1 MRHVG
6 GVHANGAIVIMAQ
19 GQRYE
24 CRRRTPRY
32 LERQSSFSRRRGN
45 DEEGGRGG
53 RVKFLPARRADF
65 NSSIF
70 FCNGSR
76 LCGPPSSGAGR
87 RFTGIDL
94 GASPTSPWWSELSAA
109 AASVAAAFDRNVRWC
124 HVDVNAAATAARPAA
139 LARGNTA
146 AALRYAAHH
155 IVVELCFFSQD
166 YQSPSCEKL
175 RKEPA
180 NFEKKKKKP
189 VVYNKLVNENNC
201 L

>member
-1 MRHVG
+1 M
-6 GVHANGAIVIMAQ
+6 
-19 GQRYE
+19 
-24 CRRRTPRY
+24 
-32 LERQSSFSRRRGN
+32 
-45 DEEGGRGG
+45 
-53 RVKFLPARRADF
+53 
-65 NSSIF
+65 
-70 FCNGSR
+70 
-76 LCGPPSSGAGR
+76 
-87 RFTGIDL
+87 
-94 GASPTSPWWSELSAA
+94 
-109 AASVAAAFDRNVRWC
+109 AAAFDRNVRWC

>member
-1 MRHVG
+1 MKTFTRDRYG
-6 GVHANGAIVIMAQ
+6 KALYDGAECNRSNTCDTLGVFTRMVLLSLW
-19 GQRYE
+19 
-24 CRRRTPRY
+24 RRDK
-32 LERQSSFSRRRGN
+32 GMN
-45 DEEGGRGG
+45 AEEGRHAIWNGRVVFQEGEETTRRGRGG

-139 LARGNTA
+139 LARGDTV

-155 IVVELCFFSQD
+155 IVV
-166 YQSPSCEKL
+166 
-175 RKEPA
+175 
-180 NFEKKKKKP
+180 
-189 VVYNKLVNENNC
+189 
-201 L
+201 